1 MEETYKKLLNND
13 QFLGANE
20 ILDNIIAFQIKKMY
34 KHDKQ
39 RILSESSE
47 KAMENLIKLL
57 EIRYKRIG

>member
-13 QFLGANE
+13 QFLGTNE

-34 KHDKQ
+34 KHDEQ

>member
-13 QFLGANE
+13 QFLGTNE

-39 RILSESSE
+39 RILSKSSE